1 MRRFASLTLLATVLA
16 AATVGAAWAD
26 AHEEELF
33 ERTVAVDLGGRVSVD
48 NTNGHILVEAWS
60 GNEVQITATK
70 KARARSHGDALELLD
85 EIEIDISEAGGNVT
99 IDTILPR
106 GKWFKG
112 TSASVEYE
120 LKVPASVELRLKST
134 NGKVE
139 ASGVDGT
146 VELKTTN
153 GSIYAEDLG
162 GRLDV
167 HTTNGRVEARG
178 VAGPIDAKT
187 TNGSVDLELT
197 GSTLADD
204 MVISTTNGGV
214 DLTLPSGL
222 AARIDARAG
231 NGRVRS
237 DLPIS
242 GVSSK
247 RNEIEGDL
255 NGGGPTIR
263 IRTSNG
269 SIRLRDR

>member
-1 MRRFASLTLLATVLA
+1 MRRFASLTLICTVLA
-16 AATVGAAWAD
+16 VTAGAAWAD
-26 AHEEELF
+26 VHEEELF
-33 ERTVAVDLGGRVSVD
+33 ERTVAVDSNGRVSVD
-48 NTNGHILVEAWS
+48 NTNGHILVEAWGGS
-60 GNEVQITATK
+60 EVRITATK
-70 KARARSHGDALELLD
+70 KARARSRGDALELLD
-85 EIEIDISEAGGNVT
+85 EIEIDISESGGNVT

-106 GKWFKG
+106 GKWLRG

-120 LKVPASVELRLKST
+120 LKVPASVALRLKST

-139 ASGVDGT
+139 AEGVAGD

-167 HTTNGRVEARG
+167 NTTNGRVEARG

-197 GSTLADD
+197 GSRLDED
-204 MVISTTNGGV
+204 MAISTTNGSV
-214 DLTLPSGL
+214 DLTLPSDL

-237 DLPIS
+237 DLPLS
-242 GVSSK
+242 GIYSK

-269 SIRLRDR
+269 SIRLREP